1 MNRVIT
7 WGSACG
13 LQILIPLPKVWAQ
26 VKNGA
31 ESRVAFTCLT
41 ERLWR
46 QHPGLVETRG
56 CESVCVSFLSFYSL
70 MRMWGSER
78 HYFKRKILTWR
89 YNGKQQEEAFC
100 CISLFVLFK
109 LLGVS
114 LKTLIKHMVGNPLIN
129 VHKKR
134 IMYQRTELELR
145 RKTVTYREKSWLTFK
160 VTFT

>member
-13 LQILIPLPKVWAQ
+13 LQILIPLPKVWA
-26 VKNGA
+26 
-31 ESRVAFTCLT
+31 ESRVASTCLT

-46 QHPGLVETRG
+46 QHPGLVVAVLSKGEGTLAFLCLSPLCQFDSRLWF
-56 CESVCVSFLSFYSL
+56 SACVSFLSFYSW

-78 HYFKRKILTWR
+78 HNFKRKILTWR
-89 YNGKQQEEAFC
+89 YNSKQQQEAFC

-129 VHKKR
+129 VHKKK
-134 IMYQRTELELR
+134 IM
-145 RKTVTYREKSWLTFK
+145 
-160 VTFT
+160 